1 MRSEF
6 GKTRIMPNS
15 QRVAEAGKGVAG
27 VDVKTRS
34 VVMPNWRAK
43 TLISSGREAGRS
55 RGRQAVPSR
64 VRGCGRGDAAGR
76 GVRKNDGNRP
86 LFGRGEILRFDG
98 HL

>member
-1 MRSEF
+1 VLPWDVRFRQLEMRSEF

-43 TLISSGREAGRS
+43 TLISSGREAGRPNGS
-55 RGRQAVPSR
+55 EPSTALRTGPCDAQGRAKKR
-64 VRGCGRGDAAGR
+64 
-76 GVRKNDGNRP
+76 RKPHPFWAR
-86 LFGRGEILRFDG
+86 
-98 HL
+98 